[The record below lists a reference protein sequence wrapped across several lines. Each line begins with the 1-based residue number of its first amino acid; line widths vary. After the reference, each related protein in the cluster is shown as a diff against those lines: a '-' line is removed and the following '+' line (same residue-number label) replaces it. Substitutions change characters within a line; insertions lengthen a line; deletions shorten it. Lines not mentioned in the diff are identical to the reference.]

1 VKRMRI
7 GVLGAG
13 AIGGFFGGRLL
24 EAGRDVTFI
33 VRAARAEAMERDG
46 LMIRAV
52 SGAVTTLASPPTR
65 PSSSGGAPFDLVL
78 LACKAYDL
86 DDAIASIAPSVGP
99 DTAILPLLNGMRH
112 LDVLRE
118 RFGEGAVLGGEC
130 FIAATLDDRGCVVQL
145 APMAG
150 MTFGELDG
158 RRSDRLAAVDAALSN
173 AGFETRAS
181 SNIVADM
188 WNKWVFLATNA
199 GITCMMRGNVGEIVA
214 AGGVTTTL
222 ALLGECAAIASAS
235 GFPFS
240 KEAADRAHALLTAPG
255 STLSSSMFRDLQRG
269 LRIENDHVIGD
280 LLRRSPDAIIPT
292 ILTAVA
298 AHLTIYEARRG

>member
-1 VKRMRI
+1 MRI

-24 EAGRDVTFI
+24 EAGRDVTFV
-33 VRAARAEAMERDG
+33 VRPARAKVLERDG
-46 LMIRAV
+46 LTISGV
-52 SGAVTTLASPPTR
+52 SGTTTLATPPTR
-65 PSSSGGAPFDLVL
+65 PSGAGGRAFELVL

-86 DDAIASIAPSVGP
+86 SDAIQSVAPSVGP

-112 LDVLRE
+112 VDVD
-118 RFGEGAVLGGEC
+118 GH
-130 FIAATLDDRGCVVQL
+130 VVQL

-150 MTFGELDG
+150 ITFGELDG
-158 RRSDRLAAVDAALSN
+158 RRTDRLARIEASLSN

-181 SNIVADM
+181 AAILADM
-188 WNKWVFLATNA
+188 WDKWVFLATNA

-214 AGGVTTTL
+214 AGGVATTL
-222 ALLGECAAIASAS
+222 ALLDECAGIAAAC

-240 KEAADRAHALLTAPG
+240 KEASDRARALLTAPG
-255 STLSSSMFRDLQRG
+255 STLSASMFRDLQRG
-269 LRIENDHVIGD
+269 FRIENEHVIGD
-280 LLRRSPDAIIPT
+280 LLRRAPDATAPK

-298 AHLTIYEARRG
+298 AHLHIYEASRG